1 MSRLASLLRVSAS
14 ASAGLAC
21 ARLASSSPGAASLSE
36 PSTSS
41 RARDDVASPPPPSA
55 APSPPSPPPA
65 LDAPVAASYPATASN
80 KSTAQWR
87 VYTDIARDLSGR
99 GELEAAGAYLRRALA
114 EAREGFGAADP
125 HVAAAKNNLAEL
137 YRLQR
142 RYEEAEALYAE
153 AAAALERHYGASHPA
168 SGVATHNLAGCRL
181 ARGDAK
187 GAYDAY
193 AAAARK
199 KRAALGPHHPDYAAT
214 LFHAAEAKRACGD
227 GAGAATLLESSLA
240 ILERAGQGESSPAL
254 RRRERLAQV
263 QGDVLGNHA
272 AAEATRRKVAR
283 AREEAVRRCDEGS
296 GEHPAR
302 DEHPRGSSSG
312 LRVAALAVTLGALAA
327 ALEAHA
333 SSLSALGRWDEAID
347 AMRGA
352 VKARARRVE
361 CLGTGGEG
369 GFAGWSRRMMTPDD
383 PSRGAA
389 RRAAAAVEAAVEAA
403 ADSAR
408 TLLAAFFGRAD
419 DRSSAIAAS
428 SERTSAAV
436 QLAAVRT
443 RLAETISRRRTLL
456 AEEKAFGGAVA
467 EDAEAL
473 EALRSAV
480 RETRALAESAA
491 ASLARRAGVGG
502 GESEGA
508 SPSVADGSPMD
519 GGGDRSVA
527 AGRRRRE
534 AAAAPERDAAA
545 LVVFSRAARALSALR
560 PGDDR
565 AREDAGDA
573 VEWLLAGF
581 AAAERAGVGEAG
593 RRAIAKEIREVS
605 VARRSSSSA
614 LARY

>member
-296 GEHPAR
+296 AEHPAR

-312 LRVAALAVTLGALAA
+312 LRVAALAAALGAFAA

-333 SSLSALGRWDEAID
+333 SSLSALGRWDEALD

-369 GFAGWSRRMMTPDD
+369 GFAGWSRRMAPRD
-383 PSRGAA
+383 PSPAV
-389 RRAAAAVEAAVEAA
+389 AAAVAAAVEAA

-419 DRSSAIAAS
+419 DRSSAIAAA

-436 QLAAVRT
+436 QLAAART
-443 RLAETISRRRTLL
+443 RLAETISRRRTLS

-502 GESEGA
+502 AGSEGA

-527 AGRRRRE
+527 AERRRRE

-560 PGDDR
+560 TGDDP

-593 RRAIAKEIREVS
+593 RRAIAREIRE
-605 VARRSSSSA
+605 ASA
-614 LARY
+614 GSDGTRGVG

>member
-1 MSRLASLLRVSAS
+1 MARVH
-14 ASAGLAC
+14 GH
-21 ARLASSSPGAASLSE
+21 
-36 PSTSS
+36 
-41 RARDDVASPPPPSA
+41 RARSERS
-55 APSPPSPPPA
+55 
-65 LDAPVAASYPATASN
+65 
-80 KSTAQWR
+80 R
-87 VYTDIARDLSGR
+87 RARG
-99 GELEAAGAYLRRALA
+99 GGCGYLRRALA

-168 SGVATHNLAGCRL
+168 SGVATHNLAGCRR

-272 AAEATRRKVAR
+272 AAETTRRKVAR

-302 DEHPRGSSSG
+302 DEHHPRGSSSG

-333 SSLSALGRWDEAID
+333 SSLSALGRWDEALD

-352 VKARARRVE
+352 VKRARAS
-361 CLGTGGEG
+361 G
-369 GFAGWSRRMMTPDD
+369 
-383 PSRGAA
+383 
-389 RRAAAAVEAAVEAA
+389 
-403 ADSAR
+403 
-408 TLLAAFFGRAD
+408 
-419 DRSSAIAAS
+419 
-428 SERTSAAV
+428 
-436 QLAAVRT
+436 
-443 RLAETISRRRTLL
+443 
-456 AEEKAFGGAVA
+456 
-467 EDAEAL
+467 
-473 EALRSAV
+473 
-480 RETRALAESAA
+480 
-491 ASLARRAGVGG
+491 
-502 GESEGA
+502 
-508 SPSVADGSPMD
+508 
-519 GGGDRSVA
+519 
-527 AGRRRRE
+527 
-534 AAAAPERDAAA
+534 
-545 LVVFSRAARALSALR
+545 
-560 PGDDR
+560 
-565 AREDAGDA
+565 
-573 VEWLLAGF
+573 
-581 AAAERAGVGEAG
+581 
-593 RRAIAKEIREVS
+593 
-605 VARRSSSSA
+605 
-614 LARY
+614 